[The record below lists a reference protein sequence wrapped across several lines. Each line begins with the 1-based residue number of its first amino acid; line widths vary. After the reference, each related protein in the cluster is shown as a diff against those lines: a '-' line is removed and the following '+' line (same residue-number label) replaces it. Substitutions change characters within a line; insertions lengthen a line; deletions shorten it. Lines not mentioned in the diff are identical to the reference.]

1 MSDEKMPSEDPPTY
15 EEAVGSSNGDCNN
28 GGNISINA
36 LYPTLESPSGE
47 SKPVKHAD
55 LNGNDPAGIELIIK
69 ATDFSARRHR
79 FQKRKDNRT
88 PYVNHPIGVAHI
100 LTNEAHIYDPIVLAS
115 ALLHDTVED
124 TKTTLEELKIMFG
137 QEVCDIVA
145 ECTDDKSK
153 AYNIRKQLQ
162 IDHAAS
168 HSFKAKLV
176 KLADKLYNLRDLERQ
191 PPHGWDRKR
200 CRDYAKWSKEVI
212 SQMRGTNQ
220 ILENGLDE
228 VIERLLLKFK

>member
-1 MSDEKMPSEDPPTY
+1 MGDEKMACEDPPTY
-15 EEAVGSSNGDCNN
+15 EEAIGSSSNLNSNSN
-28 GGNISINA
+28 GGILNS

-47 SKPVKHAD
+47 SKPIKNAD
-55 LNGNDPAGIELIIK
+55 FNGNDPSGIELIIK

-100 LTNEAHIYDPIVLAS
+100 LTNEAHIYDPVVLAS

-124 TKTTLEELKIMFG
+124 TKTTLDELKVMFG
-137 QEVCDIVA
+137 SEVCDIVA

-153 AYNIRKQLQ
+153 PYNVRKQLQ
-162 IDHAAS
+162 IDHAAG
-168 HSFKAKLV
+168 HTFKAKLV

-191 PPHGWDRKR
+191 APHGWDRKR

-220 ILENGLDE
+220 ILENSLDE
-228 VIERLLLKFK
+228 VIERLLIKFK